1 MAGQSFQNS
10 QTLGQFFWATVALN
24 AICTDDLTDIEEP
37 HTITN
42 QKGQTKAAAKKNG
55 LGSGTSHHATP

>member
-1 MAGQSFQNS
+1 MPF
-10 QTLGQFFWATVALN
+10 
-24 AICTDDLTDIEEP
+24 TDNLTDIEEP

-55 LGSGTSHHATP
+55 LDSGTSHHATP